1 MTKFQSAT
9 RFFLLFPIFFIGLLL
24 PASGQQAAQLPTGA
38 VDVRIYL
45 ISSDIS
51 INGTPIPTE
60 LSSII
65 DTVSKTRN
73 GAGKLRIAADFMARA
88 AAGSKVEGRG
98 FIELN
103 ETDPVS
109 ALDWRIGQLTA
120 EGVGSA
126 DFRYIL
132 QVSRFSLRV
141 PISLAK
147 KGADEADAPY
157 GYDVAS
163 FSSTR
168 SELRPGV
175 PAVLG
180 TLSLAKPRREFQV
193 VAVISPLD

>member
-73 GAGKLRIAADFMARA
+73 GAGKLRIVADFMARA
-88 AAGSKVEGRG
+88 AAAARSKAA
-98 FIELN
+98 
-103 ETDPVS
+103 
-109 ALDWRIGQLTA
+109 AL
-120 EGVGSA
+120 
-126 DFRYIL
+126 
-132 QVSRFSLRV
+132 
-141 PISLAK
+141 
-147 KGADEADAPY
+147 
-157 GYDVAS
+157 
-163 FSSTR
+163 
-168 SELRPGV
+168 
-175 PAVLG
+175 
-180 TLSLAKPRREFQV
+180 LS
-193 VAVISPLD
+193 